1 MSAHAEVMDLVAQ
14 MKSAEQPFVLATV
27 VRTVSVT
34 AAKAGAKAIIR
45 PDGTIVAGWIGGGC
59 ARGAVLKAAREALL
73 DGEPRMVSVQPEN
86 LLAELGV
93 KPGDNREGIRFAS
106 NMCPSKGT
114 MDIFVEPVLPHPSLV
129 IFGASPVAMSLAA
142 QARQLGYHVTLAAPA
157 ADIAAEPDAHVIVDG
172 FAPRYLNEARRF
184 VVVSTQG
191 KGDEA
196 ALRAALAIKAEY
208 HAFVGS
214 RRKMAALREK
224 LVAGGIARE
233 AIDRVKAPAGLDL
246 GAITPEEIAMSI
258 LAEITVERRR
268 GQRAA
273 NPVPANK
280 DSTMQMND
288 SQRIPAPKEKVW
300 AALND
305 PEILKQCIP
314 GCQSLDMSS
323 ADRDDRDR
331 RVQGRAGEG
340 DLRRQGDAVRSR
352 SAEQLSDF
360 GRGLRRRCRLCKRR
374 RAVRLEAEGPD
385 VTVLHYDVD
394 AQIGGKLAQLGSR
407 LIDSTAKKLAGEFFA
422 SFGQVV
428 GGTAAAPAE
437 AAPKGWLGKLTGAV

>member
-1 MSAHAEVMDLVAQ
+1 MTAHIEVMDLVAQ
-14 MKSAEQPFVLATV
+14 MKAAEQAFVLATV

-59 ARGAVLKAAREALL
+59 ARGAVLKAAREALA

-93 KPGDNREGIRFAS
+93 KPGENRDGVRFAS

-129 IFGASPVAMSLAA
+129 ILGASPVALSLAT

-157 ADIAAEPDAHVIVDG
+157 ADLAAAPDAHVIIDG
-172 FAPRYLNEARRF
+172 LEPRYLNDARRF

-196 ALRAALAIKAEY
+196 ALKSAIAIDAAY

-214 RRKMAALREK
+214 RRKMASLRAK
-224 LVAGGIARE
+224 LVAEGVE
-233 AIDRVKAPAGLDL
+233 AGALDHVKAPAGLDL

-268 GQRAA
+268 GQRLA
-273 NPVPANK
+273 
-280 DSTMQMND
+280 STT
-288 SQRIPAPKEKVW
+288 
-300 AALND
+300 
-305 PEILKQCIP
+305 
-314 GCQSLDMSS
+314 SS
-323 ADRDDRDR
+323 
-331 RVQGRAGEG
+331 
-340 DLRRQGDAVRSR
+340 
-352 SAEQLSDF
+352 
-360 GRGLRRRCRLCKRR
+360 
-374 RAVRLEAEGPD
+374 
-385 VTVLHYDVD
+385 
-394 AQIGGKLAQLGSR
+394 
-407 LIDSTAKKLAGEFFA
+407 
-422 SFGQVV
+422 
-428 GGTAAAPAE
+428 
-437 AAPKGWLGKLTGAV
+437 